1 MKTAEIINITRFCTE
16 DGPGIRTTVFLK
28 GCPLS
33 CAWCHNPESQNP
45 KQEIAYTKE
54 KCMHCG
60 RCVAACGNKC
70 HSLTDGKHT
79 FSRTNCVSCGRCA
92 QNCPA
97 GALEVVG
104 FSQTVEQVVAEVL
117 RDQVFYTASGGG
129 VTISG
134 GEPLLQPEFT
144 AEVLRRCKEAG
155 LHTAMETS
163 GFGTKDALR
172 MAAAFCDLVLF
183 DIKETDPE
191 KHRAYTGVPLQP
203 ILENLRELDAKG
215 IQTILRL
222 PVIPGW
228 NDRKEHLENARK
240 ISESLHHCIGVEIM
254 PYHAMGSYK
263 YGQLGRKYRCA
274 EVQEPHRETVEKWRE
289 LVK

>member
-1 MKTAEIINITRFCTE
+1 MKTAEIINVTRFCTE

-45 KQEIAYTKE
+45 RQEIAYTKE
-54 KCMHCG
+54 KCIHCG

-70 HSLTDGKHT
+70 HGLTDGEHT
-79 FSRTNCVSCGRCA
+79 FSRINCVSCGRCA

-104 FSQTVEQVVAEVL
+104 FSQTVEQLVAEVL
-117 RDQVFYTASGGG
+117 RDQVFYVASGGG

-134 GEPLLQPEFT
+134 GEPLMQAEFT
-144 AEVLRRCKEAG
+144 AAVFQKCKEAG

-163 GFGTKDALR
+163 GFGAKDALH
-172 MAAAFCDLVLF
+172 MAVEFCDLVLF
-183 DIKETDPE
+183 DLKETDPE
-191 KHRAYTGVPLQP
+191 KHRVYTGVPLQP
-203 ILENLRELDAKG
+203 ILENLRELDAMG
-215 IQTILRL
+215 VPTILRL
-222 PVIPGW
+222 PMVPGW
-228 NDRKEHLENARK
+228 NDREQHLKRARE
-240 ISESLHHCIGVEIM
+240 IADSLHNCVGIEVM

-263 YGQLGRKYRCA
+263 YRQLGREYRCTD
-274 EVQEPHRETVEKWRE
+274 VQEPDRETVVQWRE